1 MREELLEKKE
11 EVSRNKSNG
20 EAISAHH
27 QKLSE
32 TAKMLDNTKQ
42 EIN

>member
-32 TAKMLDNTKQ
+32 TAKMLDNTKH